1 METQGFPG
9 RGRHGARARD
19 LKLTRARNQTEVTAM
34 STPRSDSMV
43 NELADRAKPLT
54 RLASSEAV
62 VKTREGLS
70 RLVNKYP
77 ASTVLGA
84 FAIGF
89 AVARL
94 IRALSED

>member
-1 METQGFPG
+1 
-9 RGRHGARARD
+9 
-19 LKLTRARNQTEVTAM
+19 M
-34 STPRSDSMV
+34 STPESM
-43 NELADRAKPLT
+43 NELADKAEPLT
-54 RLASSEAV
+54 RLASSDVV
-62 VKTREGLS
+62 VKAREGIG

-94 IRALSED
+94 FRSLSED